1 MSNDDRG
8 NNFMSRTRI
17 DRWNFNSNTFHQSFI
32 VHFGINR
39 NQMIFLILSPSEYFN
54 FLTLIDWIAHALPI
68 LFVIQPPPTPLGS
81 DIILRVWH
89 SYDSIWPSSSAAGAA
104 TRFISFFLHWFLNIV
119 QHPIGISSAVE
130 TMNERVK
137 QKRMKCA
144 KNGNTGFLLMRSKS
158 S

>member
-17 DRWNFNSNTFHQSFI
+17 DQWNFNSNTFHQSFI

-39 NQMIFLILSPSEYFN
+39 NQMIFSLLPNTLTSSLSLIEL
-54 FLTLIDWIAHALPI
+54 LTHYQFYLLYT
-68 LFVIQPPPTPLGS
+68 PPNPLRFDS
-81 DIILRVWH
+81 ISRIWH

-104 TRFISFFLHWFLNIV
+104 TRFISFFFHWFLNIV
-119 QHPIGISSAVE
+119 HILLASAMLWRWRRSRSE
-130 TMNERVK
+130 WRK
-137 QKRMKCA
+137 DKCA